1 MNALPILLLG
11 GAALMMMGG
20 SKSGRGKG
28 TVIEQGQFE
37 SGEEWQ
43 IRYVKVAPGA
53 VADAFGKAR
62 DGVYAIDVK
71 LDERRWTTVRSN
83 FYNAPMGYPSI
94 DEAKDVIDRLA
105 RTEILIDERGVISI
119 G

>member
-1 MNALPILLLG
+1 MNTLPILLLG
-11 GAALMMMGG
+11 GAALFMMGG
-20 SKSGRGKG
+20 KPGRKKG
-28 TVIEQGQFE
+28 TVVEQGQFE
-37 SGEEWQ
+37 SGEEWR

-53 VADAFGKAR
+53 VTDAFGKAR

-94 DEAKDVIDRLA
+94 EEAKDVIDRLA
-105 RTEILIDERGVISI
+105 STDLLIDERGVLSAD
-119 G
+119 